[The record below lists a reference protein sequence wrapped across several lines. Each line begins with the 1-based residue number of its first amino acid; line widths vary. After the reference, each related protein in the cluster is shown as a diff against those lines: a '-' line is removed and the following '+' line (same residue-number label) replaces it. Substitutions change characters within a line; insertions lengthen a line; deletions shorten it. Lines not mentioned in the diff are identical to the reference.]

1 MAENQ
6 HRLTIMVNNDI
17 VYLPRISDRL
27 IDRKLHTSGAVLIT
41 GCKWCGKTMS
51 AEQFTK
57 SVIYMQDPDKSAT
70 YLAMADTKPS
80 LLLAGAEPRLID
92 EWQMAPVLWDAVRHE
107 VDKRRKQG
115 QFILTGSAVPIDDST
130 FHTGTGRISRLKMRT
145 MSLYES
151 KESNGSVS
159 LKALFDGTQKEGAV
173 SSLSVE
179 EISYLICRGG
189 WPMSLSLPRE
199 YALDMARDYVDA
211 IVEEDVSRVD
221 KIERNP
227 QRVLTLLRSLARN
240 ICTMASNTTI
250 LADFG
255 GSGSS
260 MSMPTLDSYL
270 NALRRI
276 FVIEDVPAWSPSMR
290 SKTALRTSAKR
301 NFVDPSIAAAS
312 LRISPE
318 RLLNDFNT
326 FGFMFESLCD
336 RDMRVYAQ
344 ANDGDIYH
352 YRDKNELEADMIV
365 ALRDGRWAPVEVK
378 LGQKQIEEAA
388 THLIKLSEKVDSDKM
403 GRPSFM
409 MVLTAGEF
417 AYRRKDGVW
426 VVPLGCLKD

>member
-1 MAENQ
+1 
-6 HRLTIMVNNDI
+6 MVNNGLE
-17 VYLPRISDRL
+17 YLPRISDRQL
-27 IDRKLHTSGAVLIT
+27 DRKLHTSGAVLIT

-51 AEQFTK
+51 AEQFAQ
-57 SVIYMQDPDKSAT
+57 SVVYMQDPDKSAT

-107 VDKRRKQG
+107 VDRRRKQG
-115 QFILTGSAVPIDDST
+115 QFILTGSAVPIDNVNS
-130 FHTGTGRISRLKMRT
+130 HTGTGRISRMKMRT
-145 MSLYES
+145 MSLFES
-151 KESNGSVS
+151 KESNGSIS
-159 LKALFDGTQKEGAV
+159 LKALFDGTQQEGV
-173 SSLSVE
+173 SSHLSIE

-199 YALDMARDYVDA
+199 YALDVARDYVDA
-211 IVEEDVSRVD
+211 IIEEDVSRVD
-221 KIERNP
+221 GIERNP
-227 QRVLTLLRSLARN
+227 QRVLTLLRSLSRN
-240 ICTMASNTTI
+240 ICTMATNTTI
-250 LADFG
+250 LDDFK
-255 GSGSS
+255 GSETSIS
-260 MSMPTLDSYL
+260 MTTLDSYL

-276 FVIEDVPAWSPSMR
+276 FVIEDIPAWSPSMR
-290 SKTALRTSAKR
+290 SKTALRTSSKR

-312 LRISPE
+312 LRMNPE
-318 RLLNDFNT
+318 RLLSDFNT

-352 YRDKNELEADMIV
+352 YRDKNELEADIIV

-378 LGQKQIEEAA
+378 LGNKQIEEAA
-388 THLIKLSEKVDSDKM
+388 AHLIKLSEKIDSEKM

-417 AYRRKDGVW
+417 AYQRKDGVW

>member
-1 MAENQ
+1 
-6 HRLTIMVNNDI
+6 
-17 VYLPRISDRL
+17 
-27 IDRKLHTSGAVLIT
+27 
-41 GCKWCGKTMS
+41 
-51 AEQFTK
+51 
-57 SVIYMQDPDKSAT
+57 
-70 YLAMADTKPS
+70 
-80 LLLAGAEPRLID
+80 
-92 EWQMAPVLWDAVRHE
+92 
-107 VDKRRKQG
+107 
-115 QFILTGSAVPIDDST
+115 
-130 FHTGTGRISRLKMRT
+130 
-145 MSLYES
+145 
-151 KESNGSVS
+151 
-159 LKALFDGTQKEGAV
+159 
-173 SSLSVE
+173 
-179 EISYLICRGG
+179 
-189 WPMSLSLPRE
+189 MSLSLPRE
-199 YALDMARDYVDA
+199 YALDVARDYVDA

-221 KIERNP
+221 KTERNP
-227 QRVLTLLRSLARN
+227 QRVMTLLRSLSRN

-255 GSGSS
+255 DSETT

-290 SKTALRTSAKR
+290 SKTALRTSSKR

-312 LRISPE
+312 LRMSPE

-352 YRDKNELEADMIV
+352 YRDKNELEADMII

-388 THLIKLSEKVDSDKM
+388 ANLIKLSGKIDSEKM
-403 GRPSFM
+403 GHPSFM

-417 AYRRKDGVW
+417 AYQRKDGVW
-426 VVPLGCLKD
+426 VVPLGCMRD